1 MKGRPLEF
9 LLVVTAAVLLLAAGG
24 RSAPAFDPQVVVGIV
39 SQGAVIAGGVP
50 LSSGN
55 WGTDYITVSH
65 ALRVGERYAVI
76 REGFPYVNTAP
87 VTACSSQHHGID
99 VLILRA
105 VSHRGTPVVEWGDPA
120 ELKSGDELLLLPRR
134 EIHPEPVSVKFVHL
148 NLSEWTKSLGWSPP
162 WRNVMVG
169 DGISRPGFS
178 GSPWARDGKV
188 LGLHKGRVQPTG
200 QTKWYAVAETATRV
214 RDCLRLLNYEGLVP
228 RE

>member
-1 MKGRPLEF
+1 M
-9 LLVVTAAVLLLAAGG
+9 
-24 RSAPAFDPQVVVGIV
+24 
-39 SQGAVIAGGVP
+39 
-50 LSSGN
+50 
-55 WGTDYITVSH
+55 
-65 ALRVGERYAVI
+65 I
-76 REGFPYVNTAP
+76 REGLPYANTTP
-87 VTACSSQHHGID
+87 VTACSSQYHGID

-105 VSHRGTPVVEWGDPA
+105 ASHRGTPVVEWGDPA

-134 EIHPEPVSVKFVHL
+134 EIHPEPVTVKFVHL
-148 NLSEWTKSLGWSPP
+148 NLSEWTKTPTDWSPP

-169 DGISRPGFS
+169 DGMSRPGFS
-178 GSPWARDGKV
+178 GSPWSRDGKV